1 MLSKPFY
8 DDSDISIS
16 GPESGFLLI
25 TFSNTDLIIYI
36 LEIEFSKLDGSY
48 KSV

>member
-1 MLSKPFY
+1 MT
-8 DDSDISIS
+8 IS
-16 GPESGFLLI
+16 GLESGFLLI

-36 LEIEFSKLDGSY
+36 LKIKFNKLDGSY